1 MFYLTLPSNSSMN
14 YYPDNT
20 LAHYTTVLAQD
31 VDLSGRWEVG
41 LSEIQYPYSWHNMNN
56 YAGWLIVHKDRQTK
70 KMDLPPGQYDTPEQL
85 IAGLNQLFSPAPPPY
100 TARNMTQEPPVTL
113 EVTLGQPITYNLGD
127 QEPKVTF
134 VYHKVSQKA
143 TIQVHEECQIE
154 LSPTL
159 QRMLGMHEAYLSKG
173 SHQGVHVVD
182 VNQGFYSLYVYCNL
196 IEPWLVGDSRA
207 PLLCIVPIE
216 GHGGQM
222 ITKTYQHIHYLP
234 LLQKHFRTIEIDIK
248 KDTGERV
255 PFELGKLVVTLH
267 FRKQKPNL

>member
-14 YYPDNT
+14 YYPNNT
-20 LAHYTTVLAQD
+20 LAHYTTALAQE

-41 LSEIQYPYSWHNMNN
+41 LSEIQYPYSWHNMDES
-56 YAGWLIVHKDRQTK
+56 AGWIIVHKHHKEKRL
-70 KMDLPPGQYDTPEQL
+70 DLPPGQYDTPEQL
-85 IAGLNQLFSPAPPPY
+85 IAGLNQLFTPAPPPY
-100 TARNMTQEPPVTL
+100 TARNLSQEPPVTL

-127 QEPKVTF
+127 QEPKVVF
-134 VYHKVSQKA
+134 VYHAVSQKA
-143 TIQVHEECQIE
+143 TIQVHDDCQIE

-159 QRMLGMHEAYLSKG
+159 QRMLGMPDVYLSQG

-207 PLLCIVPIE
+207 PLLRIVPIE

-222 ITKTYQHIHYLP
+222 VTKTYQHIHYLP
-234 LLQKHFRTIEIDIK
+234 LLQKHFRTIEIDIR
-248 KDTGERV
+248 KDTGEPV

-267 FRKQKPNL
+267 FRKQIPNL

>member
-1 MFYLTLPSNSSMN
+1 M
-14 YYPDNT
+14 
-20 LAHYTTVLAQD
+20 
-31 VDLSGRWEVG
+31 
-41 LSEIQYPYSWHNMNN
+41 
-56 YAGWLIVHKDRQTK
+56 IVHKDHQEKRL
-70 KMDLPPGQYDTPEQL
+70 DLPTGQYDTPQQL
-85 IAGLNQLFSPAPPPY
+85 IAGLNQLFTPAPPPY
-100 TARNMTQEPPVTL
+100 TARNMSQEPPVTL
-113 EVTLGQPITYNLGD
+113 EVTLGQPITYNFGD
-127 QEPKVTF
+127 QEPKVVF
-134 VYHKVSQKA
+134 VYHAVSQKA
-143 TIQVHEECQIE
+143 TIQVLENCQLE

-159 QRMLGMHEAYLSKG
+159 QRMLGMQEVYLSQG
-173 SHQGVHVVD
+173 SHRGVHVVD

-207 PLLCIVPIE
+207 PLLRIVPIE
-216 GHGGQM
+216 GHSGQM

>member
-41 LSEIQYPYSWHNMNN
+41 LSEIQYPYSWHNMND
-56 YAGWLIVHKDRQTK
+56 YAGWIIVHKDHQTK

-85 IAGLNQLFSPAPPPY
+85 IAGLNQLFSPVPPPY

-127 QEPKVTF
+127 QEPKVIF
-134 VYHKVSQKA
+134 IYHTVSQKA
-143 TIQVHEECQIE
+143 TIQVHEDCQLE

-159 QRMLGMHEAYLSKG
+159 QRMLGMHDAYLSQG
-173 SHQGVHVVD
+173 SH
-182 VNQGFYSLYVYCNL
+182 
-196 IEPWLVGDSRA
+196 
-207 PLLCIVPIE
+207 
-216 GHGGQM
+216 
-222 ITKTYQHIHYLP
+222 
-234 LLQKHFRTIEIDIK
+234 
-248 KDTGERV
+248 
-255 PFELGKLVVTLH
+255 
-267 FRKQKPNL
+267 